1 MSSLTNSEI
10 IGHEVHCNTAY
21 GTPVCVGVACTD
33 YTSGSPCSRRTFENC
48 LVTDGVHAHHDLD
61 TTSGASVTEVLCV
74 GGAAAGEDSGA
85 ALDYAVDLSLSYG
98 TSGRVAE
105 RPE

>member
-1 MSSLTNSEI
+1 M
-10 IGHEVHCNTAY
+10 
-21 GTPVCVGVACTD
+21 GVACTD
-33 YTSGSPCSRRTFENC
+33 YTSGPPCPRRTLEGKK
-48 LVTDGVHAHHDLD
+48 VTDGIHAYHDLD
-61 TTSGASVTEVLCV
+61 TTSGTSVPEVLCV

-85 ALDYAVDLSLSYG
+85 ALVHALKLSLEYG